1 MNIDDEF
8 KDFDEEGNRKAMM
21 PGGKSAALGS
31 GVSAKEFDALVAEA
45 FEAVPEKFRLKVK
58 NVALLV
64 DDEPSAETLKENNV
78 PEGHTL
84 LGLYHGIPATE
95 RGDGYG
101 VGATLPDT
109 ITIFRKPIIDMAA
122 HEAGA
127 DFEWGPPT
135 EPMKKRLRTII
146 RDTIWHEIAHY
157 FGMDEFDV
165 DARETEG
172 TNEFKA

>member
-1 MNIDDEF
+1 MSIDEEF
-8 KDFDEEGNRKAMM
+8 KDDAPKAM

-45 FEAVPEKFRLKVK
+45 FEAVPEKFRAKVK

-64 DDEPSAETLKENNV
+64 DEEPSAEMLRENNV
-78 PEGHTL
+78 SPGHTL

-95 RGDGYG
+95 RGAGYG

-109 ITIFRKPIIDMAA
+109 ITVFRKPILEYAA
-122 HEAGA
+122 AESGV

-135 EPMKKRLRTII
+135 EKMKKRIRDII

-157 FGMDEFDV
+157 FGMDEYEV